1 VAPGLVLIA
10 TDEEL
15 VHQPALLQRALNC
28 DRRIRK
34 TRNLIPNT
42 DQSARVTMLA
52 TLGAAGIGLVWGW
65 LVVQVMSSRWPSPW
79 GVAGMGTATATLLFT
94 LFVALAGHGVV
105 IGAAAML
112 VAALGHLVLVGSLR
126 RKTQKVRAR
135 RVAEGDLE

>member
-1 VAPGLVLIA
+1 
-10 TDEEL
+10 
-15 VHQPALLQRALNC
+15 
-28 DRRIRK
+28 
-34 TRNLIPNT
+34 
-42 DQSARVTMLA
+42 MLA

-65 LVVQVMSSRWPSPW
+65 LLVQVMSSTWPSPW
-79 GVAGMGTATATLLFT
+79 GLAGMGTATAVLLFT

-126 RKTQKVRAR
+126 RKTQEGRVR